1 MASPDSS
8 RATCPRCGSS
18 EIYVVNDSRSLR
30 TQLWE
35 CGDCEK
41 KFHMARARPAVPE

>member
-1 MASPDSS
+1 MDPGPV
-8 RATCPRCGSS
+8 TCPRCGSA
-18 EIYVVNDSRSLR
+18 ETYVVNDSRSLR

-41 KFHMARARPAVPE
+41 KFHLSRARPAVSE

>member
-1 MASPDSS
+1 M
-8 RATCPRCGSS
+8 
-18 EIYVVNDSRSLR
+18 VNDSRSLR